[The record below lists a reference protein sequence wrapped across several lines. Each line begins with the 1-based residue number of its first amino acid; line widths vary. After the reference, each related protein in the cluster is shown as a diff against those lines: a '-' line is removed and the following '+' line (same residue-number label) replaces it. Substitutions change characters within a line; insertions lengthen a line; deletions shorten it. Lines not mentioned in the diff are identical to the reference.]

1 MLDPQVISTLTHQN
15 PWHSTSD
22 IPERFKPLKE
32 RPMARWLW
40 MRLLGDYLH
49 RFLIILGPRRTGKT
63 VTMYQTVRRLLD
75 NGIPA
80 HRIWW
85 VSLDHP
91 RLALQDLEELAQFV
105 ISRSGATHDK
115 PVFWFLDELVYADR
129 WDLWFKQFYDQGL
142 PIKLTASSSA
152 ASALRQ
158 GRLESG
164 VGRWDEFYLG
174 PCLLSEALRLLRF
187 SFSVDPGPQ
196 LSQTLE
202 ENLMVALPSH
212 VSRIRDRLLAVGGY
226 PELLLAREGAKQWPG
241 LPSMPAG
248 QASLADLMEK
258 LRSDAVERVIYRD
271 IQQWAAV
278 ARPLVVEKLA
288 YLLADRPGG
297 LASPQNLARSLAI
310 SAPTVDSYLSYLEWA
325 YMVFPLPG
333 YWSGERATQRRGR
346 KYYLVDPALRSAILQ
361 RPSYGEEPGS
371 VQGQL
376 VENLAASH
384 LHALG
389 RQERVRVF
397 YWRHRNRE
405 VDLIYDDPRQ
415 PVAFEIALSRR
426 HSRAGLL
433 SFMEQHPR
441 FRGHC
446 YLVVAHDPISLSP
459 RETTDGIG
467 ELPLDLFLLVVGRQ
481 YDQALATR
489 LGSPA
494 DEG

>member
-15 PWHSTSD
+15 PWHRTGQV
-22 IPERFKPLKE
+22 PEEFKLLEE
-32 RPMARWLW
+32 RPMASLLW
-40 MRLLGDYLH
+40 RRLLGDYLH
-49 RFLIILGPRRTGKT
+49 RFLVILGPRRTGKT
-63 VTMYQTVRRLLD
+63 VTMYQTVRHLLD

-91 RLALQDLEELAQFV
+91 RLALHDLEELARFV
-105 ISRSGATHDK
+105 MSRSAATHDE

-129 WDLWFKQFYDQGL
+129 WDLWLKQFYDQAL
-142 PIKLTASSSA
+142 PIRLVASSSA

-174 PCLLSEALRLLRF
+174 PCLLSEALGLLGL
-187 SFSVDPGPQ
+187 SIPVSSGTQ

-202 ENLMVALPSH
+202 ENLMAALPPH
-212 VSRIRDRLLAVGGY
+212 VSRIRDRLLTVGGY
-226 PELLLAREGAKQWPG
+226 PELLLARGGSNRRPRLPG
-241 LPSMPAG
+241 MPAG
-248 QASLADLMEK
+248 TASLGDLMEK
-258 LRSDAVERVIYRD
+258 LRSDGVERVVYRD
-271 IQQWAAV
+271 IQQWASV

-297 LASPQNLARSLAI
+297 LVSPRNLAQSLGI
-310 SAPTVDSYLSYLEWA
+310 SAPTVESYLSYLEWA
-325 YMVFPLPG
+325 YMVFPVAG
-333 YWSGERATQRRGR
+333 YWGGEGATRRRGR
-346 KYYLVDPALRSAILQ
+346 KYHLVDPALRSAILQ
-361 RPSYGEEPGS
+361 RPPNVEEPAG
-371 VQGQL
+371 VQGQIIK
-376 VENLAASH
+376 NLAASH

-397 YWRHRNRE
+397 YWRHRNRQ

-426 HSRAGLL
+426 RSRAGLV

-446 YLVVAHDPISLSP
+446 YLVVAHDPISLP
-459 RETTDGIG
+459 PGETVDGIG
-467 ELPLDLFLLVVGRQ
+467 ELPLDLFLLAVGRQ
-481 YDQALATR
+481 YDRALANR
-489 LGSPA
+489 LGAPL
-494 DEG
+494 DQR